1 MIALTGV
8 RPTGELHLGN
18 YFGALK
24 QLISLQRDYDIYFFV
39 ADLHALTTCV
49 CQENLSEVS
58 ESLVASVIAV
68 GLDPQKNL
76 IWTQSSVPEV
86 CELMYL
92 LSCLTGFQYL
102 NKGHAFKTAKETH
115 KNPNVGLFL
124 YPVLMAADIILYQSD
139 VVPVGKDQQ
148 QHIEICRDLSEK
160 LVKLIG
166 SWVKIPQALILD
178 ELAVI
183 PGTDGRK
190 MSKSY
195 GNTVPIFAEKDRILK
210 IFKKISTDSTKLGN
224 PIDLHNSVLGSYLK
238 LMMEPEGY
246 QSLVSACLEG
256 KYGWGQ
262 VKEIAFEVFLKYFEP
277 ARTKFLD
284 LMRDRATIKDIISS
298 GNEKARAIGADF
310 MRKFKKAL
318 GIISYV

>member
-24 QLISLQRDYDIYFFV
+24 QLITLQRDYNIYFFV
-39 ADLHALTTCV
+39 ADLHALTTYV
-49 CQENLSEVS
+49 FQENLSELS
-58 ESLVASVIAV
+58 ETLVASIIAL
-68 GLDPQKNL
+68 GLDPTKNL

-102 NKGHAFKTAKETH
+102 NKGHAFKSAKDTY
-115 KNPNVGLFL
+115 KNPSVGLFL

-148 QHIEICRDLSEK
+148 QHMEICRDLSEK
-160 LVKLIG
+160 LNKLIG
-166 SWVKIPQALILD
+166 SWIKVPQALILD
-178 ELAVI
+178 EVAVV

-195 GNTVPIFAEKDRILK
+195 GNTIPIFADKDRILK
-210 IFKKISTDSTKLGN
+210 IFKKISTDSTKLGS
-224 PIDLHNSVLGSYLK
+224 PIDLNNSVLGSYLK
-238 LMMEPEGY
+238 LTLGPESY
-246 QSLVSACLEG
+246 RTLANACLEG

-262 VKEIAFEVFLKYFEP
+262 VKEIAFEAFMKYFET

-284 LMRDRATIKDIISS
+284 LMRDRETIKEVISS
-298 GNEKARAIGADF
+298 GNEKARAIGSDF
-310 MRKFKKAL
+310 MRKFKKAIGL
-318 GIISYV
+318 LSYV